1 MEIFGAVTTGSGTSM
16 RARAALARDTGCG
29 IGAMS
34 ESATYLVDGKQ
45 LSADQCRALFGG
57 MSLLDRQVKVLELIE
72 GHTIVDVGC
81 YTGLFVREASRRF
94 PDKTII
100 GVDYFEDNIRIA
112 CLLYPDM
119 RERFRRMSVYRLEF
133 ADASIDCVTLQEVLE
148 HLEGV
153 AVAIKEVN
161 RVLKPGGALVVSIP
175 NPYYARR
182 IATFLYCEI
191 GNAFRRWRG
200 RAPRLGTEMFSENIE
215 WDRHIY
221 PWTPQTL
228 LTFLMVNGFEYV
240 DHCYETSIRIRLGR
254 WFLAALPFLGPTQ
267 ILKVRK
273 VAAAAHL
280 V

>member
-1 MEIFGAVTTGSGTSM
+1 M
-16 RARAALARDTGCG
+16 REA
-29 IGAMS
+29 
-34 ESATYLVDGKQ
+34 ATYLVDGKH
-45 LSADQCRALFGG
+45 LSADQCRALFGE
-57 MSLLDRQVKVLELIE
+57 MSLLDRQVKVLERIE

-112 CLLYPDM
+112 YLLYSDM
-119 RERFRRMSVYRLEF
+119 RERFRRMSVYELEF

-148 HLEGV
+148 HLEG
-153 AVAIKEVN
+153 AALAIKEIN

-182 IATFLYCEI
+182 IAAFLYREI

-200 RAPRLGTEMFSENIE
+200 RPLRLGTEMFSENIE
-215 WDRHIY
+215 WDRHVY
-221 PWTPQTL
+221 AWTPQTL

-240 DHCYETSIRIRLGR
+240 DHCYETGIRIPFGR